1 MLTHE
6 ARAALSAVLCVVG
19 FSLPRE
25 SGGMTSRSDWM
36 LPGGSVFVKPQGKK
50 PPGRSATQ
58 TMLDVEAL
66 TEFAPRECAVVLPVL
81 LGLLSYTRA
90 SRATTV
96 LALVV
101 QVGEQCC
108 LHQY

>member
-1 MLTHE
+1 MVSWVIVFAD
-6 ARAALSAVLCVVG
+6 ARSAAWLCPLFCVVVG
-19 FSLPRE
+19 FSLRRE

-66 TEFAPRECAVVLPVL
+66 TEFAPRECPVVLPVL
-81 LGLLSYTRA
+81 LRLLSYTP
-90 SRATTV
+90 
-96 LALVV
+96 
-101 QVGEQCC
+101 C
-108 LHQY
+108 

>member
-1 MLTHE
+1 M
-6 ARAALSAVLCVVG
+6 SAVLRVVG
-19 FSLPRE
+19 FSLPGRE
-25 SGGMTSRSDWM
+25 SGMTSRSDWM

-66 TEFAPRECAVVLPVL
+66 TEFAPRECPVVLPVL

-90 SRATTV
+90 GRATTV
-96 LALVV
+96 LVLVV
-101 QVGEQCC
+101 QVGKQCC
-108 LHQY
+108 